1 MYSKDGGREFPGNP
15 VVEIPRFRASNAE
28 DMGSISVGN

>member
-15 VVEIPRFRASNAE
+15 VVEIPRFCAPSAE
-28 DMGSISVGN
+28 DMGSISVGS